1 MADSNSILPPGLEN
15 LSAPQ
20 ATKSPRSGLGQDEFL
35 ELMTTQLQ
43 HQDPLNPMESGEFL
57 SQLAQFGTVNGI
69 TELQSSFST
78 LANSLQSSQALQAST
93 MVGRN
98 VLALGN
104 KAVLDGSGSVNG
116 AVDLSAATGRLM
128 LTVTD
133 PAGQVIRNM
142 NLGTQGAGLV
152 HFTWDGLDNNGEALP
167 AGNYVINSE
176 AVVDNETVAQ
186 STYITA
192 KVESVTLNQDGSG
205 PLLNLNG
212 LGTIGMNQVRE
223 IM

>member
-1 MADSNSILPPGLEN
+1 MADSNSILPPGLEH
-15 LSAPQ
+15 LSVPK
-20 ATKSPRSGLGQDEFL
+20 ATKSSRTGLGQDEFL
-35 ELMTTQLQ
+35 ELMITQLQ

-78 LANSLQSSQALQAST
+78 LANSLQSNQALQATT

-98 VLALGN
+98 VLASGN
-104 KAVLDGSGSVNG
+104 IAVLDDSGSVSG
-116 AVDLSAATGRLM
+116 AVDLSTATGRLM

-133 PAGQVIRNM
+133 SVGQVVRSM
-142 NLGTQGAGLV
+142 NLGTQSAGLV
-152 HFTWDGLDNNGEALP
+152 HFTWDGLDNNGKVMP

-186 STYITA
+186 STFIVA
-192 KVESVTLNQDGSG
+192 KVESVTLSQDGSG

-212 LGTIGMNQVRE
+212 LGTVGMNQIRE

>member
-1 MADSNSILPPGLEN
+1 MADSNSILPPGLEH
-15 LSAPQ
+15 LSVPK
-20 ATKSPRSGLGQDEFL
+20 ATKSSRTGLGQDEFL
-35 ELMTTQLQ
+35 KLMITQIQ
-43 HQDPLNPMESGEFL
+43 HQDPLSPMESGEFL

-78 LANSLQSSQALQAST
+78 LANSLQSNQALQAST

-98 VLALGN
+98 VLASGN
-104 KAVLDGSGSVNG
+104 IAVLDDSGSVNG
-116 AVDLSAATGRLM
+116 AVDLSAATGSLM
-128 LTVTD
+128 LKVTD
-133 PAGQVIRNM
+133 SAGQVVRTM
-142 NLGTQGAGLV
+142 NLGTQGAGLI
-152 HFTWDGLDNNGEALP
+152 HFNWDGLDNDGEVMP

-176 AVVDNETVAQ
+176 TVVDKETVAQ
-186 STYITA
+186 SIFISA

-212 LGTIGMNQVRE
+212 LGTVGMNQIRE